1 MLVNMGKLNCR
12 TAGICGWV
20 CDYKFLYFVYVDELY
35 VGDVNGLKRKQLM
48 LQKIS
53 PYILQ

>member
-12 TAGICGWV
+12 TVVISGWV

-35 VGDVNGLKRKQLM
+35 VGDVNGLKWKQLM

>member
-12 TAGICGWV
+12 TAGISGWV
-20 CDYKFLYFVYVDELY
+20 CDYKFLYVDELY
-35 VGDVNGLKRKQLM
+35 VGDVNGLKWKQLM